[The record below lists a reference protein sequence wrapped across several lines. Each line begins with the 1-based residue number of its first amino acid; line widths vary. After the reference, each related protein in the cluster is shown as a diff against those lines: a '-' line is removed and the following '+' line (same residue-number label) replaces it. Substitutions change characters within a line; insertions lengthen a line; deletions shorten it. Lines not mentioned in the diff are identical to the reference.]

1 MRLHH
6 DRFWSIPMLVSW
18 EWYIYPPTM
27 TVNPPQIPQISEDHI
42 NPPKKSSFQNHQT
55 ISKIGTSCNRPQRNV
70 ASKVQQR
77 RLRDGHL
84 NNCLVELARKKRET
98 PGLLGDLTP
107 IMISCR
113 TFWLLNQTHVALV
126 KGISQRVQK
135 LRLLKNMLDYF
146 SDLLRPKTAKV

>member
-1 MRLHH
+1 
-6 DRFWSIPMLVSW
+6 MLVSW
-18 EWYIYPPTM
+18 EWYIYPPKM
-27 TVNPPQIPQISEDHI
+27 TANPPQIPQISEDHI
-42 NPPKKSSFQNHQT
+42 NHPKKSSFQNHPKSPHNIKNRNLPLQT
-55 ISKIGTSCNRPQRNV
+55 P
-70 ASKVQQR
+70 AER
-77 RLRDGHL
+77 RLKSPAAAAQRWAFEQLPGGTGQ
-84 NNCLVELARKKRET
+84 EKRRET

-135 LRLLKNMLDYF
+135 LGLLKNMLDYF